1 MSVGLG
7 EKENGFDEH
16 TVSSL
21 PHPCAEVNFKL
32 DFVTF
37 WFSVSFSNRVLSSL
51 F

>member
-7 EKENGFDEH
+7 EKENGFDDH

-21 PHPCAEVNFKL
+21 PHPWAEVNFKL
-32 DFVTF
+32 HFVTF
-37 WFSVSFSNRVLSSL
+37 LVLFSNRVLSSL

>member
-7 EKENGFDEH
+7 EKENGFDDH

-21 PHPCAEVNFKL
+21 PHPWAEVNFKL
-32 DFVTF
+32 HFVTF
-37 WFSVSFSNRVLSSL
+37 LVSFSNRVLSSL